1 MKRNPTVLSLK
12 SLFSPNS
19 IEIFLKHYR
28 FNKPLA
34 VHSKQKDLGFIFN
47 HPKLQSLS
55 VLRSLRHEIIS
66 ANLPD
71 YNEEYNSITVHADD
85 VTRCIQNR
93 MGITFRLDRL
103 TFQDL
108 TSSLFNLAAELG
120 LPASTNMRSLVY
132 AIPDQGRT
140 AAHYDQN
147 INFILQITG
156 EKTWHIAENK
166 NSVNPLAR
174 YTLGTPLDSLTASH
188 SQLPFP
194 SEDEIEF
201 KKIVLKPGSV
211 LFLPRGTWHKTFS
224 QGESL
229 SLNFT
234 YSQPSWAELVSSHIF
249 RSLSETSEWR
259 ASAYGLGINNPK
271 LQAIAKK
278 QFQSLPQ
285 LSSSLLSQL
294 TFDQIAVE
302 NQMAHPLIKFKLN
315 PLLKMSV
322 KFGHLLIQDRK
333 ANGKKIKLTDPQIK
347 IAQRLLKQKSMFT
360 AIDIQNGLKTPQN
373 ILTIQQFLISLL
385 AGRYLHK
392 V

>member
-1 MKRNPTVLSLK
+1 
-12 SLFSPNS
+12 
-19 IEIFLKHYR
+19 
-28 FNKPLA
+28 
-34 VHSKQKDLGFIFN
+34 
-47 HPKLQSLS
+47 
-55 VLRSLRHEIIS
+55 
-66 ANLPD
+66 
-71 YNEEYNSITVHADD
+71 
-85 VTRCIQNR
+85 
-93 MGITFRLDRL
+93 
-103 TFQDL
+103 
-108 TSSLFNLAAELG
+108 
-120 LPASTNMRSLVY
+120 
-132 AIPDQGRT
+132 
-140 AAHYDQN
+140 
-147 INFILQITG
+147 
-156 EKTWHIAENK
+156 
-166 NSVNPLAR
+166 
-174 YTLGTPLDSLTASH
+174 
-188 SQLPFP
+188 
-194 SEDEIEF
+194 
-201 KKIVLKPGSV
+201 
-211 LFLPRGTWHKTFS
+211 
-224 QGESL
+224 
-229 SLNFT
+229 LNFT